1 MEIFWEFVKNNLI
14 FIIGGIVVAGVGISY
29 IYEEIF
35 NFWGCK
41 IVNGE
46 IENAKL
52 KYDTTYRSV
61 GGSARD
67 YKYIHRVRVENKV
80 YTTKNK
86 LRYERKNGKQVKVFF
101 NEEKRK
107 CELINFWFLPGYI
120 MMIVIGV
127 WIILEGFGVLNFME
141 I

>member
-1 MEIFWEFVKNNLI
+1 MENFWEFVKNNLV

-29 IYEEIF
+29 IYEEIS

-41 IVNGE
+41 IVDGE
-46 IENAKL
+46 IEGAKL
-52 KYDTTYRSV
+52 KYDATYNSV
-61 GGSARD
+61 SGSTRD
-67 YKYIHRVRVENKV
+67 YKYIHRVRIENKI

-86 LRYERKNGKQVKVFF
+86 LRHKRKNGKQVKVFF
-101 NEEKRK
+101 NEEKQK

-120 MMIVIGV
+120 MMIVIGM
-127 WIILEGFGVLNFME
+127 WMILEGFGVLNFME